1 MAQANKLY
9 QFDELTLYLKKFRAR
24 AIQLFVIPIF
34 VGPIFE
40 AFQDEHFGLGLDG
53 LMGLVAGQRDEN

>member
-1 MAQANKLY
+1 MY

-24 AIQLFVIPIF
+24 AIQLFASPIF